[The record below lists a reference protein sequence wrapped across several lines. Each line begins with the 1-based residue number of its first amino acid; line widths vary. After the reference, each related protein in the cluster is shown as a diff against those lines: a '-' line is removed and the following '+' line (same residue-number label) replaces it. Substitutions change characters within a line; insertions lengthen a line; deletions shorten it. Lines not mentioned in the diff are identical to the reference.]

1 MSIRKHLS
9 SYFMRSARPLRLPN
23 CSVRICIRRWFYLLV
38 LAWPRQHVLGLW
50 SHDSDRSW
58 SERHLVADL
67 VHGGLM
73 LGSWLST
80 AGYAPGVVP
89 DATTTTIIDALNG
102 LTPTIAAIACAV
114 LLSGYRLSHARHE
127 HLTGMLQTA

>member
-1 MSIRKHLS
+1 
-9 SYFMRSARPLRLPN
+9 
-23 CSVRICIRRWFYLLV
+23 
-38 LAWPRQHVLGLW
+38 
-50 SHDSDRSW
+50 
-58 SERHLVADL
+58 
-67 VHGGLM
+67 M

-89 DATTTTIIDALNG
+89 DATTTAIIDALNG

-127 HLTGMLQTA
+127 HLTGMRQTA